1 MDLQVYPHLRERL
14 AVRLGRQSSAIVRLE
29 DIKTVISLSGSSWL
43 FLQAMTGAR
52 SVAEIAADIA
62 AEHDLDPV
70 MIQNDFIE
78 LLDDLQTKGV
88 VRLSPDPVDDDRP
101 CLHVVA
107 DDIRASVHMD
117 ITHKCNEVCV
127 HCLVPRDHV
136 TASIED
142 IKDVVDQ
149 AAALGFVSLSF
160 SGGEPT
166 LHPQFWELL
175 EYCRALGF
183 FFTIF
188 TNAIRLSDEELQRL
202 AALEPEQVRLSIYSM
217 DPAVHDRITTI
228 DGSFAKT
235 KAAVLR
241 LHELGARLYIN
252 TPVMTHNAASYLEVA
267 AFTDALQIEGN
278 LDPTIQPLRD
288 RSNTYQELQLTYEQ
302 AKEVTAAQ
310 QTADVLVVNVV
321 PGQPVCNA
329 GDDPSIDASLN
340 LYPCP
345 GLRKSLGNLREHR
358 LAELLIDNPELER
371 VSTLSLEDLPECQRC
386 PVRDGCYRCHG
397 HGYQDFLDVTACG
410 KSDKRQAKIRREL
423 MIERGTIND

>member
-1 MDLQVYPHLRERL
+1 LH
-14 AVRLGRQSSAIVRLE
+14 GSAWVF
-29 DIKTVISLSGSSWL
+29 V
-43 FLQAMTGAR
+43 QAMTGET
-52 SVAEIAADIA
+52 SVADIAKGIA
-62 AEHDLDPV
+62 AEHDLDPE

-78 LLDDLQTKGV
+78 LLDDLQAKGLAE
-88 VRLSPDPVDDDRP
+88 LSPEPVSDDRP

-107 DDIRASVHMD
+107 DQLRSSVHMD

-127 HCLVPRDHV
+127 HCLVPRNHL
-136 TASIED
+136 TASFDD
-142 IKDVVDQ
+142 IQDVVSQ
-149 AAALGFVSLSF
+149 AADLGFVSMSF

-175 EYCRALGF
+175 EYCKGLGF

-188 TNAIRLSDEELQRL
+188 TNAIRLSDEQLVAL
-202 AALEPEQVRLSIYSM
+202 AAYEPEQVRISIYSM
-217 DPAVHDRITTI
+217 DPAVHDKITTI
-228 DGSFAKT
+228 EGSFEKT

-252 TPVMTHNAASYLEVA
+252 TPVMTHNADSYLEVA
-267 AFTDALQIEGN
+267 TWADGLDMERN

-288 RSNTYQELQLTYEQ
+288 RSNNYDELQLTYDQ

-310 QTADVLVVNVV
+310 QTADVLEVNVV

-358 LAELLIDNPELER
+358 LADLLLDNAELER
-371 VSTLSLEDLPECQRC
+371 VANLSLEDLPGCQRC

-397 HGYQDFLDVTACG
+397 HGYQDYLDITACG

-423 MIERGTIND
+423 MIERGTIKD